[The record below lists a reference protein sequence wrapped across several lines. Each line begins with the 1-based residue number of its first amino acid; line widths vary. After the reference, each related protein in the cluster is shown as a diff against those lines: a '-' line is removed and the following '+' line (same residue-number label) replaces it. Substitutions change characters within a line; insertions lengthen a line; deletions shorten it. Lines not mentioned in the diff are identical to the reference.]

1 MISKNEIL
9 LFSKKF
15 PPPFPKAPNIAPVIA
30 PVIAPNIALNIGYTV
45 VYTSTTDENDKT
57 VDQMFIY
64 SYMGWNDSSGF

>member
-1 MISKNEIL
+1 
-9 LFSKKF
+9 
-15 PPPFPKAPNIAPVIA
+15 
-30 PVIAPNIALNIGYTV
+30 APNIALNIGYTV

>member
-1 MISKNEIL
+1 MKYFCFLKN
-9 LFSKKF
+9 S
-15 PPPFPKAPNIAPVIA
+15 PPPFPKAPNIA